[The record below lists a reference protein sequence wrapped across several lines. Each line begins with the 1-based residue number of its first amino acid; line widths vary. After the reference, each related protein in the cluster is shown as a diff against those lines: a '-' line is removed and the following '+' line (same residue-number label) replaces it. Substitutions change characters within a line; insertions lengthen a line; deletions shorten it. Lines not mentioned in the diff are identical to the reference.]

1 VRSRIGV
8 VYQDPL
14 SSFDPRWTVER
25 ILADALRSERF
36 ASAESRR
43 ARIAELLAQVG
54 LPESVLPRFP
64 LKLSGGQRQR
74 VAIARA
80 LAPRPD
86 VIVLDEAVS
95 ALDVTIQAQILDLLS
110 ALQRESGVAYLF
122 ISHDL
127 GVISHVSDR
136 VLVMKDGA
144 VVEEGT
150 PEEVFERPAHAY
162 TRALIA
168 AIPEFDPRAV
178 QAASTPES
186 ETAA

>member
-1 VRSRIGV
+1 LRRRISV

-25 ILADALRSERF
+25 ILLDALRDEAF
-36 ASAESRR
+36 ATADGR
-43 ARIAELLAQVG
+43 ATRLRELLAQVG
-54 LPESVLPRFP
+54 LGEEVLPRFP
-64 LKLSGGQRQR
+64 LRLSGGQRQR

-95 ALDVTIQAQILDLLS
+95 ALDVTIQAQILDLLV
-110 ALQRESGVAYLF
+110 ALQRASGVAYLF

-127 GVISHVSDR
+127 GVISHLSDR
-136 VLVMKDGA
+136 VLVMKDGR

-150 PEEVFERPAHAY
+150 AEDVFERPTHPY
-162 TRALIA
+162 TRDLIA
-168 AIPEFDPRAV
+168 AIPEFDPG
-178 QAASTPES
+178 AARTTSKGVP
-186 ETAA
+186 A